1 MTIGMAA
8 PVLVGR
14 KTLVRG
20 NASVSEDRAAGTTEI
35 TTTVQLLTVAPAEEP
50 DLDDADAGDPVGGKT
65 VDPDGVG
72 AVDVGAGK
80 EPAPDVETVAADAV
94 ATVVIAA
101 PQPRL

>member
-8 PVLVGR
+8 PVLTGR

-20 NASVSEDRAAGTTEI
+20 SASVSEDRAAGTIEI
-35 TTTVQLLTVAPAEEP
+35 KTTVELLTVTPAEP
-50 DLDDADAGDPVGGKT
+50 DVDDAATGEPADGET

-72 AVDVGAGK
+72 AVDVGTGK

>member
-8 PVLVGR
+8 PVLIGR

-20 NASVSEDRAAGTTEI
+20 SASVSEDRAAGTIEI
-35 TTTVQLLTVAPAEEP
+35 KTTVELLTVAPAEEP
-50 DLDDADAGDPVGGKT
+50 DDAGAGDPAGGET

-72 AVDVGAGK
+72 AVDVGTAK

-101 PQPRL
+101 PQSRL